1 MPLSDYTHGMS
12 TRLQVILSD
21 GEAAELKSAAAR
33 EGITVSEW
41 VRRSVR
47 EAGRRQTSGRAS
59 ERLALIQT
67 AADYAFPTA
76 DIEPMLDEIERGY
89 AE

>member
-1 MPLSDYTHGMS
+1 MS

-21 GEAAELKSAAAR
+21 AEAAELKSAAAR

-67 AADYAFPTA
+67 AADYAFPTG
-76 DIEPMLDEIERGY
+76 DLELMLDEIERGY
-89 AE
+89 AV